1 MNMFDEARALR
12 GMISMCKM
20 TQGEIAKKMG
30 VSQSYVAN
38 KLRLLRFSDEVQR
51 LILDSGLSERHAR
64 SLLRL
69 SDEGAICE
77 TVEKIRER
85 KLTVAESE
93 AMVDMLVESKAAETL
108 GIYRERERIEK
119 FESFVN
125 SSVAS
130 LVSLG
135 INARCETSFY
145 GKKRYIMISIEEG
158 K

>member
-135 INARCETSFY
+135 INARCETIFY

>member
-1 MNMFDEARALR
+1 MNMFDEARSVK
-12 GMISMCKM
+12 GMIEMCAL
-20 TQGEIAKKMG
+20 TQGELAKKLG

-38 KLRLLRFSDEVQR
+38 KLRLLKFSDGVQK
-51 LILDSGLSERHAR
+51 LIIDSGLSERHAR

-135 INARCETSFY
+135 ISAKCETSFY

-158 K
+158 E